1 MNKLII
7 YKKNNFFS
15 KIVYY
20 IFIILLIF
28 LLFYLLEKKNIINLI
43 NKFINIYNLNKLKV
57 CICTVGK
64 LENKYIK
71 EFVEHY
77 RKYKVDKIFLYD
89 NNDVNDEN
97 FNSVLSYYIRIKYV
111 EILNY
116 RGVLRKQYKIYQH
129 CYKRNYKKYDW
140 LIFIDIDEYIN
151 LKNNINI
158 KTFLYKK
165 QFDNCKS
172 IYLNWLLHTD
182 NNLLYYDNRSL
193 FERFPKV
200 KKINSYC
207 LGKTIIRG
215 NIKRIKINSCHLLD
229 KKIQRCNSFGNNFKP
244 SNIFCKKPDYNYY
257 YIDHFQFKSTEEFIN
272 KLKKGDCVYGYN
284 KKYIY
289 RKILTYFKIN
299 TITINKINFIQNKT
313 GLNISQLY
321 YKIKK

>member
-1 MNKLII
+1 MN
-7 YKKNNFFS
+7 
-15 KIVYY
+15 
-20 IFIILLIF
+20 
-28 LLFYLLEKKNIINLI
+28 KNIIKLI
-43 NKFINIYNLNKLKV
+43 NKFININNLNKLKV
-57 CICTVGK
+57 CLCTVGK
-64 LENKYIK
+64 LENNYIK

-97 FNSVLSYYIRIKYV
+97 FNFVLSYYIRIKYV

-151 LKNNINI
+151 LKNNMNI
-158 KTFLYKK
+158 KTFLYKRK
-165 QFDNCKS
+165 FNNCKS

-200 KKINSYC
+200 KKNNNFC

-215 NIKRIKINSCHLLD
+215 NIERIKISSCHLLD

-244 SNIFCKKPDYNYY
+244 SNIFCKVPDYNNY

-272 KLKKGDCVYGYN
+272 KLNKGDCVFGYK

-289 RKILTYFKIN
+289 RKIISYFKVN
-299 TITINKINFIQNKT
+299 TIAIDKINFIQNKT
-313 GLNISQLY
+313 GLNISHLY
-321 YKIKK
+321 YKNIKKINKLKN